1 MNSNFPDALTKLIAA
16 STRYT
21 IAKQE
26 HADRGGYNWS
36 YVGWDYSRTLD
47 LAMEEFED
55 ELNKLIDSRIN
66 DVLSK
71 MREPQA

>member
-1 MNSNFPDALTKLIAA
+1 MNSNFPDALARLIAA

-21 IAKQE
+21 IAEQA
-26 HADRGGYNWS
+26 HADQGDYNWD
-36 YVGWDYSRTLD
+36 YAGWELN

-66 DVLSK
+66 EVLSK
-71 MREPQA
+71 MSEPQA